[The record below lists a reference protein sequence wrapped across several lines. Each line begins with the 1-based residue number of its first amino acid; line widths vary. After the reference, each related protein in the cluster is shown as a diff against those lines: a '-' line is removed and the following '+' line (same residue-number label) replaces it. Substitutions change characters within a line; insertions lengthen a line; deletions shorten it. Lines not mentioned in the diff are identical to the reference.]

1 MLRAEVAEIRLEEAH
16 LRIAELRAE
25 PRTLLTIARPGAKE
39 HPAAIAGLESL
50 ATSMKPHV
58 NAVAVNPLQRPAV
71 LDIGF
76 MTRLYV

>member
-1 MLRAEVAEIRLEEAH
+1 
-16 LRIAELRAE
+16 
-25 PRTLLTIARPGAKE
+25 
-39 HPAAIAGLESL
+39 
-50 ATSMKPHV
+50 MKPHV